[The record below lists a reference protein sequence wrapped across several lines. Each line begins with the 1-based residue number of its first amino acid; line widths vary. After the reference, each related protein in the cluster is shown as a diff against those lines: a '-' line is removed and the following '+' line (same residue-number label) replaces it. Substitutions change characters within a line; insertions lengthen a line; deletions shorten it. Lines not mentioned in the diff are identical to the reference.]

1 MSKKKKRNKGQNKK
15 QIKTQPRINQR
26 LIWLIFG
33 IVVVAAVL
41 ISRFFS
47 GSGQESQSNSIRPN
61 ESSVYDFKKEGEV
74 VFFDSN
80 GTLRV
85 EIDVEIADDPG
96 EIALGLMYR
105 EKLDPLQGMLFIFP
119 EEAPRSFWMRNTI
132 LPLDMIFTDDEGKIV
147 TIHEHTVPFSQE
159 SYVSTIPARYVV
171 EVNAGFCNSHDIRT
185 GDKIEWKR
193 LPQT

>member
-1 MSKKKKRNKGQNKK
+1 MSKKKKRNKGQSKK

-33 IVVVAAVL
+33 IVVVTAVL
-41 ISRFFS
+41 ISRLFS
-47 GSGQESQSNSIRPN
+47 GSEQESQSNNIGSS

-74 VFFDSN
+74 VFFGED
-80 GTLRV
+80 GAQKI

-96 EIALGLMYR
+96 EITLGLMYR
-105 EKLDPLQGMLFIFP
+105 EKLNPLQGMLFIFP

-132 LPLDMIFTDDEGKIV
+132 LPLDMIFADNEGKIV

-171 EVNAGFCNSHDIRT
+171 EVNAGFCNSHDIKT

-193 LPQT
+193 VP

>member
-33 IVVVAAVL
+33 IAVVAAVL

-47 GSGQESQSNSIRPN
+47 GSEQESQLNNISSS

-74 VFFDSN
+74 VFFGED
-80 GTLRV
+80 GTQKV
-85 EIDVEIADDPG
+85 EIDVEIADNPG
-96 EIALGLMYR
+96 KITLGLMYR
-105 EKLDPLQGMLFIFP
+105 DLLDPLQGMLFIFP
-119 EEAPRSFWMRNTI
+119 EEAPRAFWMRNTI

-171 EVNAGFCNSHDIRT
+171 EVNAGFCNSHDIKT
-185 GDKIEWKR
+185 GDKIEWER
-193 LPQT
+193 TP

>member
-1 MSKKKKRNKGQNKK
+1 MSKKKKRNKGQSKK
-15 QIKTQPRINQR
+15 QIKTQPRVNQR

-47 GSGQESQSNSIRPN
+47 GSDRESQSQNIGSS
-61 ESSVYDFKKEGEV
+61 ESSVYNFKKEGEV
-74 VFFDSN
+74 LFFSED
-80 GTLRV
+80 GTQKV

-96 EIALGLMYR
+96 EITLGLMYR
-105 EKLDPLQGMLFIFP
+105 EKLESLQGMLFVFS

-132 LPLDMIFTDDEGKIV
+132 LPLDMIFCNNEGKIV

-159 SYVSTIPARYVV
+159 SYVSAIPARYVV
-171 EVNAGFCNSHDIRT
+171 EVNAGFCNSHDIKT

-193 LPQT
+193 VR